1 MKIRAFVVFA
11 LILCG
16 IGTAAGWTAA
26 TVRSTSE
33 EKAVAKAFQTQ
44 NTPLLIQALI
54 TKMKNQLEKDDDT
67 FPELIGEVEA
77 YTAQC
82 TDSASV
88 AVLHSMLAEMY
99 QTYYYRNQWTID
111 QRTNLEGYVPQ
122 DIREWTA
129 NLFTDRIKQELTA
142 SLQPAA
148 LLQRTPISQFKPILE
163 IGENSAELRPTL
175 YDFLAARAIEI
186 QPSEIFY
193 RDLLDFRRTQP
204 NKKAYLLDE
213 LEYVRYAYNDGNTLR
228 DRSAYQT
235 ALDSLMKQYAG
246 TDLSNE
252 IRIAQVELLQ
262 RTPYWWE
269 GEKNYADSLKR
280 LQYEICKEGIE
291 RFPQY
296 SRTGIL
302 KNMLAQLTQPHMTMQ
317 TNRTVYP
324 GQAMQIALKYT
335 NLPKVTLRIYKSL
348 QTPQNAYNSYNNAG
362 NNGKKTRG
370 KLVKEIAL
378 SLSVPTPY
386 TENDTVLFIPV
397 DDRLGLYECVITAPV
412 QSANTSGN
420 FQIQTIFSVTRLA
433 TVHRNLPSQQ
443 TEVWVTDYKTGQPI
457 ADVSVIY
464 YARSHNNLQPL
475 GTVRADKEG
484 FCRLP
489 SEQKIAAYRAVL
501 VGDTAASPTSVYPA
515 GIYQSAE
522 KNPVELSLFTDRGIY
537 RPGQTVFFK
546 GIAYVKGTDD
556 PHVVAAQNFSVLF
569 RDANGKEIA
578 HKELKTDAFGSFN
591 GEFTIPRQ
599 TLSGRFTLQANQTNV
614 WIRVEEYKRP
624 TFRIEINSLKEEV
637 SFGRPVV
644 IRGKAETFSGFPLQ
658 TGQVTWRIN
667 TRPFWMR
674 GLIPGQFNYMT
685 NQVANGTA
693 QIDDKGNFTI
703 NFTPE
708 REIEYTGRPFY
719 SSYEL
724 IATLTDSKGET
735 QEARYTFSVGDTGML
750 LSIRMPAVAE
760 KDSVKASV
768 SAYTVNGQNVPAQ
781 GTFTIRTLIEQLPE
795 NDFEQ
800 TRYETGKSVASGNFT
815 TEQPIPTSVFRSL
828 PSGRY
833 RVEVTSK
840 DKAGQIVKGE
850 TDFILYDRHDKR
862 PPVFSPTWLINQPTS
877 CLPGEEAE
885 FVFGT
890 SEKEAYILYEIFAD
904 GRTEERKLIKMSDE
918 NRTFRIPFKTTY
930 GEGFVA
936 SFTFVKNG
944 QMYETAVP
952 VKRRRPDRKLTI
964 LPETFR
970 DHLLPG
976 SQESWTFRLLDAD
989 SSAVSAEVLASMYD
1003 ASLDEILPFRWTFR
1017 PVESYY
1023 LSVPGF
1029 TKGNGFSKEWK
1040 YENAKIPRIKIPD
1053 YRFDQLNWQG
1063 VLRLGRRY
1071 NFYSID
1077 TGAAGVAMK
1086 SARAISAQADLQ
1098 PGVVAEVE
1106 ESGPLM
1112 EPNVVQQEG
1121 VADIIAEEET
1131 VPQSPLTLREN
1142 FAETAFFYPALVTDA
1157 SGDVSFRFT
1166 VPESNTTWKLQLLA
1180 QTKDLKYGYLSQK
1193 VVTSKPLMV
1202 LPNLPRFLRQGDKV
1216 TITTQI
1222 INQSDKAIE
1231 GRVRLELFDPATDQP
1246 VVCLTKSQKPFLL
1259 SADSMTTAS
1268 WTIPVPMHIN
1278 LIGCRIVADSDNG
1291 SDGEQ
1296 HLIPVLSDQVLITES
1311 TPFYLNQTGEKQIRL
1326 PGSSQNTPFRL
1337 TLELSA
1343 NPVWYAVQA
1352 LPTLAQPE
1360 KDDVLSWFASYYS
1373 NTLATSIVNAH
1384 PRIRQVINR
1393 WTAQGGNASTLFSNL
1408 QKNEELKTIL
1418 LEETPWVL
1426 AAENETEQK
1435 QRLAL
1440 LFDLNRA
1447 ESQRNRALQQL
1458 IQQQTDEGGWS
1469 WFKGFPPSRQITL
1482 AILKGMAQLVELNAV
1497 EYGQQEKE
1505 MQIKALHFLDRS
1517 IQGDYALWKK
1527 ENKNKQN
1534 VQPSPLQVTYLYVR
1548 SSYRDIPEWGDAREA
1563 IRFYTAQAEKFWQQ
1577 QSLYGKGEIALL
1589 MYRNGKKEVAN
1600 QILAWLRKTATVS
1613 DEKGMY
1619 WANNR
1624 RGTDY
1629 FTSPLEVHT
1638 LLMSAFREI
1647 SPSTQQTD
1655 QLKQWLLSQKQTQ
1668 NWESVPATMNAIY
1681 ALLLTGSNWLDQN
1694 NTCTVEW
1701 GGHTFRTA
1709 DKDDAIGYIKEVID
1723 QKEITPEMKELTI
1736 RKDGNTPAW
1745 GAVYTQYFEP
1755 LATVK
1760 GQKGVLNVERK
1771 LFIESN
1777 SGTGLQ
1783 ISPLTPDRPLR
1794 VGDKVIV
1801 RLTIRTDREM
1811 DYVFLKDL
1819 RAGCFEPADQLSGTE
1834 YRDQVWYYRSPED
1847 VSENFFFNRLPAGTF
1862 VLEYGAY
1869 VARTG
1874 QYAGGISTIQC
1885 MYAPEF
1891 VSHTEGSILKVE

>member
-16 IGTAAGWTAA
+16 IGAVVCWTAA
-26 TVRSTSE
+26 TEQPSSG
-33 EKAVAKAFQTQ
+33 EKTVAKALQTQ

-67 FPELIGEVEA
+67 FPELIREVEA

-99 QTYYYRNQWTID
+99 QTYYYRNQWAIN

-122 DIREWTA
+122 DLREWTA

-148 LLQRTPISQFKPILE
+148 LLQRTPVSLFKPILE
-163 IGENSAELRPTL
+163 TGENSAELRPTL

-186 QPSEIFY
+186 QPSEAFY
-193 RDLLDFRRTQP
+193 RELLDFRRTQP

-213 LEYVRYAYNDGNTLR
+213 LDYLQYIYQYRNTVQGNL
-228 DRSAYQT
+228 AYQT

-262 RTPYWWE
+262 RMPY
-269 GEKNYADSLKR
+269 GEEQGKNYTDSLKR

-291 RFPQY
+291 RFPGY
-296 SRTGIL
+296 SRTGVL
-302 KNMLAQLTQPHMTMQ
+302 KNTLARLTQPQMTMQ

-324 GQAMQIALKYT
+324 GQNMQIHLTYT
-335 NLPKVTLRIYKSL
+335 NLSKVTLRIYESL
-348 QTPQNAYNSYNNAG
+348 QAPQNAYDGYSNVRDKRKNS
-362 NNGKKTRG
+362 RG

-378 SLSVPTPY
+378 SLRVPTPY
-386 TENDTVLFIPV
+386 TENDTVLFIPTG
-397 DDRLGLYECVITAPV
+397 DRPGLYECVFTAAG

-420 FQIQTIFSVTRLA
+420 FQIQAVFSVTRLA
-433 TVHRNLPSQQ
+433 TIHRNLPSRQ
-443 TEVWVTDYKTGQPI
+443 TEVWVTDYETGRPI
-457 ADVSVIY
+457 SEASVIY
-464 YARSHNNLQPL
+464 YARSRNNLQPL
-475 GTVRADKEG
+475 GAVRTDKEG
-484 FCRLP
+484 LCRLP
-489 SEQKIAAYRAVL
+489 SEQKIAAYRAVIP
-501 VGDTAASPTSVYPA
+501 GDTAASPSFIYPS
-515 GIYQSAE
+515 GTYQPAE
-522 KNPVELSLFTDRGIY
+522 TNPVELSLFTDRGIY

-546 GIAYVKGTDD
+546 GIAYVKETDD
-556 PHVVAAQNFSVLF
+556 PHVAAGQRFAVLF

-578 HKELKTDAFGSFN
+578 RKELTTDSFGSFN

-599 TLSGRFTLQANQTNV
+599 TLSGRFTLEANQTNIS
-614 WIRVEEYKRP
+614 IRVEEYKRP
-624 TFRIEINSLKEEV
+624 TFRIEIDPLKEEV
-637 SFGRPVV
+637 SFGRPIV
-644 IRGKAETFSGFPLQ
+644 IRGKAETFSGFSLQ
-658 TGQVTWRIN
+658 TGQVTWQIN
-667 TRPFWMR
+667 NRPFWLR
-674 GLIPGQFNYMT
+674 GFVPGQFIYT
-685 NQVANGTA
+685 ADQVAHGTT
-693 QIDDKGNFTI
+693 QIDDKGNFIIT
-703 NFTPE
+703 FTPQ
-708 REIEYTGRPFY
+708 REMGYTAKPLYR
-719 SSYEL
+719 SYEL

-735 QEARYTFSVGDTGML
+735 EEARYTFSVGDTGML
-750 LSIRMPAVAE
+750 LSVQMPATAE
-760 KDSVKASV
+760 KDSAKAFV
-768 SAYTVNGQNVPAQ
+768 TAYTVNGQKVSANGAFV
-781 GTFTIRTLIEQLPE
+781 IRTLIEQRPE
-795 NDFEQ
+795 NNFEQ
-800 TRYETGKSVASGNFT
+800 IRYETGKQVTSGNFS
-815 TEQPIPTSVFRSL
+815 TEQPIPESVFGTL

-833 RVEVTSK
+833 RLEVTAK
-840 DKAGQIVKGE
+840 DQAGQTVKGE
-850 TDFILYDRHDKR
+850 ADFILYDRRDKR
-862 PPVFSPTWLINQPTS
+862 PPVFSPTWLINEQTS
-877 CLPGEEAE
+877 CLPGETAE
-885 FVFGT
+885 FIFGT
-890 SEKEAYILYEIFAD
+890 SEKDAYILYEIFAN
-904 GRTEERKLIKMSDE
+904 GQAKERKLIKMSDE
-918 NRTFRIPFKTTY
+918 NQTFRIPFKETY

-936 SFTFVKNG
+936 SFTFVKDG
-944 QMYETAVP
+944 QMYVTTIPIE
-952 VKRRRPDRKLTI
+952 RRRPDRRLTI

-989 SSAVSAEVLASMYD
+989 STAVSAEVLASMYD
-1003 ASLDEILPFRWTFR
+1003 ASLDQILPFRWTFR

-1023 LSVPGF
+1023 LSVPRF
-1029 TKGNGFSKEWK
+1029 TEGNGFSKEWK
-1040 YENAKIPRIKIPD
+1040 YENAKIAWIKVPE
-1053 YRFDQLNWQG
+1053 YRFDRLNWQG
-1063 VLRLGRRY
+1063 VLNLGRRY
-1071 NFYSID
+1071 NFYNLKASG
-1077 TGAAGVAMK
+1077 TGVAMK
-1086 SARAISAQADLQ
+1086 SAQATSARADQQPAVIADT
-1098 PGVVAEVE
+1098 E
-1106 ESGPLM
+1106 ESGALM
-1112 EPNVVQQEG
+1112 EPNVVRTEG
-1121 VADIIAEEET
+1121 VADIIAEEEVT
-1131 VPQSPLTLREN
+1131 PQPPIALREN

-1157 SGDVSFRFT
+1157 SGHVSFRFT
-1166 VPESNTTWKLQLLA
+1166 APESNTTWKLQLLA

-1193 VVTSKPLMV
+1193 VITSKPLMV
-1202 LPNLPRFLRQGDKV
+1202 VPNLPRFMRQGDEV

-1222 INQSDKAIE
+1222 INQSGKTIE
-1231 GRVRLELFDPATDQP
+1231 GRVRLELFDPANDQP
-1246 VVCLTKSQKPFLL
+1246 AVCLTKSQKPFLL

-1268 WTIPVPMHIN
+1268 WTVPVPAHHN

-1296 HLIPVLSDQVLITES
+1296 HLIPVLSDQLLITES
-1311 TPFYLNQTGEKQIRL
+1311 TPFYLNQAGEKQIRL
-1326 PGSSQNTPFRL
+1326 PGSSQSTPFRL
-1337 TLELSA
+1337 TLEVSA

-1352 LPTLAQPE
+1352 LPTLTQPE
-1360 KDDVLSWFASYYS
+1360 KEDVLSWFASYYS
-1373 NTLATSIVNAH
+1373 NTLATSIAKAH
-1384 PRIRQVINR
+1384 PRIRQVIGR
-1393 WTAQGGNASTLFSNL
+1393 WTAEGGNAATLFSNL
-1408 QKNEELKTIL
+1408 EKNEELKNIL

-1447 ESQRNRALQQL
+1447 ESQRDIALQQL
-1458 IQQQTDEGGWS
+1458 IQQQTEEGGWS
-1469 WFKGFPPSRQITL
+1469 WFKGFPPSQQITL
-1482 AILKGMAQLVELNAV
+1482 AILKGMAQLVELSAV

-1505 MQIKALHFLDRS
+1505 MQMKALNFLDRS
-1517 IQGDYALWKK
+1517 IQGDYTRWKK
-1527 ENKNKQN
+1527 VNKNKQN
-1534 VQPSPLQVTYLYVR
+1534 VVPSPLQVTYLYVR
-1548 SSYRDIPEWGDAREA
+1548 SAYRDIPEWGDAREA
-1563 IRFYTAQAEKFWQQ
+1563 IRFYTAQAEKSWQQ

-1589 MYRNGKKEVAN
+1589 MYRNGKKEVAG

-1647 SPSTQQTD
+1647 NPSTQETD
-1655 QLKQWLLSQKQTQ
+1655 QLKQWLLSQKRTQ
-1668 NWESVPATMNAIY
+1668 NWESAPATMNAIY
-1681 ALLLTGSNWLDQN
+1681 ALLLTGSDWLDQN
-1694 NTCTVEW
+1694 NTCTVQW
-1701 GGHTFRTA
+1701 GGHTFQTSDREG
-1709 DKDDAIGYIKEVID
+1709 AIGYLQEVID
-1723 QKEITPEMKELTI
+1723 QKEITPQMKELTV
-1736 RKDGNTPAW
+1736 RKDGNAPAW

-1755 LATVK
+1755 IAAVK

-1783 ISPLTPDRPLR
+1783 ISPVTADRPLR

-1801 RLTIRTDREM
+1801 RLTVRTDREM

-1834 YRDQVWYYRSPED
+1834 YRDQVWYYRSPKD

-1862 VLEYGAY
+1862 VLEYAVY

-1891 VSHTEGSILKVE
+1891 VSHTEGSTLKVE